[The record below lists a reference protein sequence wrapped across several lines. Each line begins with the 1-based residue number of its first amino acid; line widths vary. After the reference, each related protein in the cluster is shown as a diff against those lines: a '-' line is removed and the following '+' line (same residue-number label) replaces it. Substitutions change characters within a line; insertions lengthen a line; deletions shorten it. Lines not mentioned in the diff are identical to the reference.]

1 MPCDL
6 KPDKLRA
13 TADKMS
19 NFAKLLAKLEKLDP
33 DTWDALEKIEN
44 NSIIYS
50 CVIGQ
55 VSEYILQGA
64 IQDAIKAK
72 FGGRFTLNGASIQM
86 KFYEAFI
93 EYDDVDCIGYYEGN
107 GGTPAEALL
116 AAYVQ
121 ALEAEA
127 SK

>member
-1 MPCDL
+1 MSIDEH
-6 KPDKLRA
+6 DSAEKL
-13 TADKMS
+13 
-19 NFAKLLAKLEKLDP
+19 NQLLAKLRELDP
-33 DTWDALEKIEN
+33 DTWRKLEEMSGRVDVEYEDYCIFG
-44 NSIIYS
+44 II
-50 CVIGQ
+50 Q
-55 VSEYILQGA
+55 E
-64 IQDAIKAK
+64 AIKAK